1 MRNISTAAPE
11 PKKFFFMALFAVCLS
26 FFSWGQQETGSKPFY
41 NPKADARAD
50 IKNATAQAEKEHKN
64 VMLQIGGNWCIW
76 CTRFH
81 NLIETND
88 SLNKLMS
95 ENYVY
100 LPVNYD
106 QNNKNSPLWAEL
118 GFPQR
123 FGFPVFVILDKEGKI
138 IHIQNSAYLEEGK
151 GHSPG
156 KVAQFLKN
164 WSPAAV
170 AGKTISR

>member
-1 MRNISTAAPE
+1 MHNISTAASGLKE
-11 PKKFFFMALFAVCLS
+11 FLFLTIFAACLS
-26 FFSWGQQETGSKPFY
+26 FVSRGQQENTSKPFY
-41 NPKADARAD
+41 NPKADAHAD
-50 IKNATAQAEKEHKN
+50 IKNAVIQAQKEHKN
-64 VMLQIGGNWCIW
+64 IMLQIGGNWCIW

-88 SLNKLMS
+88 SLTKLMND
-95 ENYVY
+95 NYVY

-118 GFPQR
+118 GYPQR
-123 FGFPVFVILDKEGKI
+123 FGFPVFVILDHEGKI

-151 GHSPG
+151 EHSLQ

-170 AGKTISR
+170 AGKTITR